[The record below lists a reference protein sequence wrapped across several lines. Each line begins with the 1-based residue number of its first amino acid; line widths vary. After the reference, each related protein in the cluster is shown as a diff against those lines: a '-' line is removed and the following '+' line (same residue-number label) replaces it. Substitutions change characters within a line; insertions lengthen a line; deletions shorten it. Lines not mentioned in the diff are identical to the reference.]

1 MEVGRGE
8 GGLSGSKVLLFLF
21 QQVSLG
27 GGNRRQKGV
36 LGDEL
41 GSESWPG
48 KIVTIFDRG
57 NEVRFGG
64 ATGCSIEIGG

>member
-1 MEVGRGE
+1 MGVGRGE
-8 GGLSGSKVLLFLF
+8 GGSSGSKVLLFLF

-27 GGNRRQKGV
+27 GGNRRQKV

-48 KIVTIFDRG
+48 KKVTIFDRG
-57 NEVRFGG
+57 NEGRFGG
-64 ATGCSIEIGG
+64 ATGCSMEIGG